1 MLAATVLKRLRTSKS
16 SPEESCVILRVRVI
30 RKLAERLNGVDLSKV
45 RVGDS
50 LDMSSRDARM
60 LIAEGWAELV
70 EVVAEE
76 TGKHGP

>member
-1 MLAATVLKRLRTSKS
+1 LHKQRTSKW
-16 SPEESCVILRVRVI
+16 SPEENRVILRVRVI

-50 LDMSSRDARM
+50 LDVSSRDGRM

-76 TGKHGP
+76 TRNDRP